1 MRYNAGYLAS
11 YPAVHPARGP
21 SGHPMCCSAVE
32 HLVRRLYCQKCYR
45 CLRTNSIEPIINEIN
60 FLIFILLFF
69 GLLDN
74 PQNISPDVL
83 LLNSPWDAKQ
93 DALLDAL
100 LDSLPET
107 LPYTSPFQTN
117 FEQWYVL
124 PNLAKL
130 LLFFLSLWAVRTT
143 HRSFWCLLNGIII
156 TSSRKKIQF
165 LKFFLPLILMIVLGK
180 LEKVYLNPQPLILMV
195 PIM

>member
-1 MRYNAGYLAS
+1 
-11 YPAVHPARGP
+11 
-21 SGHPMCCSAVE
+21 MCCSAVE

-69 GLLDN
+69 GLLDT

-180 LEKVYLNPQPLILMV
+180 HQTHNRSYWWYPLCSTFFSCLKYFKGYAIFLKYSSSFFNL
-195 PIM
+195 